1 MLEIQP
7 DTVCFIIAK
16 AREFDVKEGVVH
28 PDRGSN
34 AADEEMREV
43 LADYADDPSAE
54 EITRTIQSLNVDERA
69 ELVALV
75 WLARDDRAI
84 EEWDEILEEARDR
97 QQASTARYLLGMP
110 LLADYLEN
118 GLAQHGYDC
127 ADFEKRHL

>member
-34 AADEEMREV
+34 AADEDMREV
-43 LADYADDPSAE
+43 LADYPDDPSAE
-54 EITRTIQSLNVDERA
+54 EIIRTVESLNVDERA

-75 WLARDDRAI
+75 WLARDERAL
-84 EEWDEILEEARDR
+84 EEWDEILAEARDH
-97 QQASTARYLLGMP
+97 QQASTARYLLGIP
-110 LLADYLEN
+110 LLSDYLEN
-118 GLAQHGYDC
+118 GLTQHGYDC